1 MSVESKIKELLE
13 RVNVKASLEEA
24 EQMGAAGVSKDSS
37 ISPKNSGDS
46 SSPKQGD
53 SGDASYEERN
63 EKDVNQGAIVSKGIS
78 KNTIAMKAPVGD
90 APNFTT
96 VQDLSSIPMNSGI
109 HEEEEVEESQ
119 LDELSKSTLK
129 SYVRKAG
136 DQAADSKQELDNLKR
151 SPDAGDR
158 AMARDA
164 GKTYVKRT
172 IGVHQAANK
181 LREDEY
187 REDDSLVDDE
197 NFVEDSFEV
206 AEETMNLDISAIFGD
221 DLSEEF
227 RQKATSIFE
236 AAVIAKVNDEMDRV
250 TQALEEKYSAEF
262 EEYKESIVEKVDAY
276 LNYVVENY
284 MEENKLAI
292 ENGLRTEIAEDF
304 ITGLKALFKEHYI
317 EVPEEKYDVIG
328 ELQSKVTELEEGLNR
343 QLEQNVSLN
352 AEVYALRKDSIIS
365 EMSKDLA
372 DTDAKRLAKLLEGVD
387 FDNENLY
394 KEKVAVIK
402 ENYFSVKETKKP
414 SQMMAQPLVEETNVQ
429 ESFDS
434 NDTVSSYAKALSR
447 TIKRV

>member
-53 SGDASYEERN
+53 SEDASYEERN
-63 EKDVNQGAIVSKGIS
+63 EKDANQGAIVSKSIS
-78 KNTIAMKAPVGD
+78 KNTIAMKAPAGD

-109 HEEEEVEESQ
+109 HEEEESEE
-119 LDELSKSTLK
+119 
-129 SYVRKAG
+129 
-136 DQAADSKQELDNLKR
+136 
-151 SPDAGDR
+151 
-158 AMARDA
+158 
-164 GKTYVKRT
+164 
-172 IGVHQAANK
+172 
-181 LREDEY
+181 
-187 REDDSLVDDE
+187 
-197 NFVEDSFEV
+197 
-206 AEETMNLDISAIFGD
+206 EETLEEEETSEDTENNLNLDISAIFGE

-352 AEVYALRKDSIIS
+352 AEVTALRKDSIIS

>member
-63 EKDVNQGAIVSKGIS
+63 EKDVNQGAIVSKSIS

-109 HEEEEVEESQ
+109 HEEEESEE
-119 LDELSKSTLK
+119 
-129 SYVRKAG
+129 
-136 DQAADSKQELDNLKR
+136 
-151 SPDAGDR
+151 
-158 AMARDA
+158 
-164 GKTYVKRT
+164 
-172 IGVHQAANK
+172 
-181 LREDEY
+181 
-187 REDDSLVDDE
+187 
-197 NFVEDSFEV
+197 
-206 AEETMNLDISAIFGD
+206 EETLEEEETSAEQASEDAEQNLNLDISAIFGE